1 MNLHDGFDDLAG
13 RLIAPR
19 LEQAYADLGRGRRA
33 RRKLRRRY
41 AVVAGAVVAGI
52 VVAGTLVT
60 VAAGASWMSL
70 GTSAGP
76 VPAAGTVAVGRASA
90 AARRDVRLTTYLGEQ
105 PQGFRIDTV
114 PDGWIMQDAANHTVV
129 LAPRNAAETKP
140 PYYLGKIVIFLK
152 RNDRRGPPAGDDV
165 KVGASDGVLVRNI
178 PAESVTPAGDT
189 GWTLWIEQP
198 DRGYALVWST
208 PGLGLSADQMIEIG
222 RGLRVHD

>member
-1 MNLHDGFDDLAG
+1 MNLYDGFDDLAG

-41 AVVAGAVVAGI
+41 AVVAGG
-52 VVAGTLVT
+52 VVAGTVVA
-60 VAAGASWMSL
+60 VAAGASWMSPV
-70 GTSAGP
+70 TSAGP
-76 VPAAGTVAVGRASA
+76 APAAGTVAVDRASA
-90 AARRDVRLTTYLGEQ
+90 PAGRGVRLTTYLGEQ
-105 PQGFRIDTV
+105 PHGFSIDTV
-114 PDGWIMQDAANHTVV
+114 PDGWVIQKVANHTVV
-129 LAPRNAAETKP
+129 LAPGDAVEAKP
-140 PYYLGKIVIFLK
+140 PYYLGEIVIFLK
-152 RNDRRGPPAGDDV
+152 RDDRRRPPAGDAV

-178 PAESVTPAGDT
+178 PAESVSPAGDT

-208 PGLGLSADQMIEIG
+208 PGVGLSADQMIEIG